1 MVCVKYISDSKVLQ
15 VNTMLGAIKMY
26 ILISEYL
33 FPIIHQTVFNLEQA
47 KLTKTILAIQNNR
60 KPH

>member
-1 MVCVKYISDSKVLQ
+1 
-15 VNTMLGAIKMY
+15 MLGAIKMY